1 MKKALSLFLAAVML
15 LSVVPALAENT
26 EAPRSYFP
34 YPAELEN
41 LPENP
46 SLPDLFEFF
55 DASADPDGSGRVETP
70 EEWDARAAEIRDMA
84 QYYLYGS
91 RMDPLKSDT
100 TVTAVRENYAYNWAP
115 GVMNGAPGPWGYSAL
130 PNLPEGAVTYSARDF
145 GQRGVHPVGG
155 GAAHEADHPQGI
167 LFQQIRKR

>member
-1 MKKALSLFLAAVML
+1 MKKAMSLLLAAVML
-15 LSVVPALAENT
+15 LSVVPVLAENT

-41 LPENP
+41 LPDNF

-91 RMDPLKSDT
+91 RMDPLKSM
-100 TVTAVRENYAYNWAP
+100 
-115 GVMNGAPGPWGYSAL
+115 GV
-130 PNLPEGAVTYSARDF
+130 
-145 GQRGVHPVGG
+145 
-155 GAAHEADHPQGI
+155 
-167 LFQQIRKR
+167 